1 MREDLLH
8 FIWKTNKLPLK
19 QLKTAKGEEL
29 LILNFGQHNLNS
41 GPDFFNAKFEINGQ
55 VWAGNVEMHLKA
67 SDWYAHGHETDS
79 NYDNVILHV
88 VWEDD
93 ISVFRKDNTEIP
105 TLELKNIV
113 PNSFLSGYENLL
125 ENSKKK
131 FINCESDINTIDD
144 FLFDNFLERLYIE
157 RLEEK
162 SKLIFDLLN
171 VSNNNWEHVLFSML
185 LKNFGS
191 KVNGESFLSI
201 SKSINF
207 SIVRKLQN
215 NSTVLESVLLGMAKL
230 LDRKEDLGD
239 YYRKLQEEF
248 TFQKNKFNLDESG
261 VQKPDFFG
269 LRPNNF
275 PTIRLSQF
283 SNLYAQNINL
293 FSKVMEI
300 SKLEDFYSLFS
311 AKASN
316 YWDNH
321 YTFGKESKPF
331 KKSLTRNTI
340 DLILINTLIP
350 LKFAYSKK
358 LGKDISSELITLMS
372 GLGAEKNSVIKKFSD
387 LSKKSNNAFQSQAK
401 LQLYNKYCSLNHCL
415 KCTVGNSLL
424 NRNS

>member
-19 QLKTAKGEEL
+19 ELRTSKSEEL
-29 LILNFGQHNLNS
+29 LIHNFGLHNLNS
-41 GPDFFNAKFEINGQ
+41 GPDFFNAKLEINGQ

-67 SDWYAHGHETDS
+67 SDWYTHGHEADS

-105 TLELKNIV
+105 TLELKNII
-113 PNSFLSGYENLL
+113 PNSLLFGYKSLL

-131 FINCESDINTIDD
+131 FINCENDIKTVHY
-144 FLFDNFLERLYIE
+144 FLFDSFLERLYIE

-162 SKLIFDLLN
+162 SKFIFDLLN
-171 VSNNNWEHVLFSML
+171 DSNNNWEHVLFSML
-185 LKNFGS
+185 LRNFGS
-191 KVNGESFLSI
+191 KVNGASFLSI
-201 SKSINF
+201 SKFLDF

-215 NSTVLESVLLGMAKL
+215 NPVALESILFGMAKL
-230 LDRKEDLGD
+230 LEREEDLGD
-239 YYRKLQEEF
+239 YYANLQQEF

-269 LRPNNF
+269 IRPSNF

-300 SKLEDFYSLFS
+300 NNIEDFYKLFN
-311 AKASN
+311 AKASE
-316 YWDNH
+316 YWYNH
-321 YTFGKESKPF
+321 YTFNKESRSS
-331 KKSLTRNTI
+331 KKVLTKNAV

-350 LKFAYSKK
+350 LKFAYGKK
-358 LGKDISSELITLMS
+358 LGKDINSELIALIS
-372 GLGAEKNSVIKKFSD
+372 SLGAEKNSIVKKFSD
-387 LSKKSNNAFQSQAK
+387 LGITSNNAFQSQAK

-415 KCTVGNSLL
+415 KCAVGNSLL
-424 NRNS
+424 NRNG